1 MTAGAAIAQ
10 YFGMYFIWLPVLTAK
25 PRHRRNFSL
34 LLLQRVTLTLNP
46 FPFVTIDDPA
56 GRKIGRI
63 DRVGISRLLVV
74 DDDPDMRSMMT
85 QFFQQNGF
93 IALPASSEADVQRH
107 MTAGR
112 IDLILLDVMLGDE
125 NGVEICARLRAEQD
139 VPIILVS
146 ALSADH
152 QRMAG
157 YEVGADDYIAKP
169 FNPQLLLARVRA
181 VMQRAQRTPSLAYR
195 RRTRT
200 FRFDGW
206 CYDGKRDEVHSP
218 EGYLVALSQRE
229 TALLKVLLANPHIP
243 LTRDEI
249 AAALDVTGE
258 ADRPEAQ
265 GRAIDM
271 LVGRLRSKI
280 EANPKDPQLLRTERG
295 VGYIF
300 TAEVSVEE
308 DT

>member
-1 MTAGAAIAQ
+1 M
-10 YFGMYFIWLPVLTAK
+10 
-25 PRHRRNFSL
+25 
-34 LLLQRVTLTLNP
+34 
-46 FPFVTIDDPA
+46 
-56 GRKIGRI
+56 
-63 DRVGISRLLVV
+63 VV

-85 QFFQQNGF
+85 QLMQKNGF
-93 IALPASSEADVQRH
+93 IALPASTEREIRAHLSN
-107 MTAGR
+107 GR

-125 NGVEICARLRAEQD
+125 NGIDICARLRREQD

-169 FNPQLLLARVRA
+169 FNPQLMLARIRA
-181 VMQRAQRTPSLAYR
+181 VMQRARRSSSLAYR

-206 CYDGKRDEVHSP
+206 IYDGKRDDLHSP
-218 EGYLVALSQRE
+218 EGYLVSLSQRE

-249 AAALDVTGE
+249 VAALDVTG
-258 ADRPEAQ
+258 DSDKSEAQ

-280 EANPKDPQLLRTERG
+280 EANPKDPQMLRTERG

-300 TAEVSVEE
+300 AADISVEE
-308 DT
+308 